1 MHVSPMLTLPCAP
14 RVLRSGDDVYHF
26 DRACREGLPSQLLR
40 ATTSLQ
46 KATAASRYLSAL
58 LSEFLPIDEATAFAA
73 ALVESRYAPL
83 AAELQCD
90 LQPPCEGGG
99 IADAAAQA
107 GAEDVAVARRVAAV
121 LRERDP
127 RSNGVGQIVL
137 QDYLEHVAG
146 YAVGMQRLCGF
157 VKHCLA

>member
-1 MHVSPMLTLPCAP
+1 MHVSPMLTRPCAP
-14 RVLRSGDDVYHF
+14 RVLRSGDDVYRF

-90 LQPPCEGGG
+90 LQPPCSPDCCASHTHALELPLLY
-99 IADAAAQA
+99 A
-107 GAEDVAVARRVAAV
+107 GAGPPPSRVW
-121 LRERDP
+121 
-127 RSNGVGQIVL
+127 
-137 QDYLEHVAG
+137 QDD
-146 YAVGMQRLCGF
+146 
-157 VKHCLA
+157 